1 MNRWT
6 RVGAAAVLLAALLA
20 VGATGSFSAVE
31 ADRGVSVAVADDEH
45 AYLGV
50 ETDVEGCNATV
61 TVTNRFATSVSTVS
75 LEAGNDSAT
84 IDGLEPGEVERRELR
99 LDAAADSHEIYVAAT
114 GTDVRVATTEDL
126 DSPRC

>member
-6 RVGAAAVLLAALLA
+6 RVGSAAVLLAAVLA

-31 ADRGVSVAVADDEH
+31 ADRDVSVAVAEDER

-75 LEAGNDSAT
+75 LDVGNDSAT
-84 IDGLEPGEVERRELR
+84 IDDLEPGEAERRGLR
-99 LDAAADSHEIYVAAT
+99 LDAAADSHKIDVTAT

-126 DSPRC
+126 ASPRC